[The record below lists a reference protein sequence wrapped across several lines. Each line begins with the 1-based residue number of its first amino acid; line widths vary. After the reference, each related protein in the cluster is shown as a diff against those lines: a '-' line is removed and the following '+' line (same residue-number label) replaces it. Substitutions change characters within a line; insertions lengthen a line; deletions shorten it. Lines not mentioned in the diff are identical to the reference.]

1 MLLLSKLQLM
11 KFFSYLLILII
22 IVSSCDKDKS
32 SEIKE
37 LIPALQEVSNLATVE
52 YVVTKIIK
60 ANDNKTWYKIGERKI
75 LMSCKASLVA
85 GLDLSEINEDDISIS
100 GKKIRMT
107 LPKAKLLIVN
117 IKPEDIKTEYE
128 DVSLFR
134 NPFTNAERDALA
146 AQGEIQIKNSAA
158 SLGLLQAAEVNAGLL
173 ITNLLK
179 KLGYETIDINFDNN
193 KKELL

>member
-1 MLLLSKLQLM
+1 M